1 MNQKII
7 DKITK
12 LLARADESRNDNPH
26 ERAIAMRQAN
36 SLLVKHGLSMTDISS
51 QSELADNY
59 GALGRKQHT
68 LSSRYVWESGV
79 WSAVARLNGCKV
91 IRSPRRGLIQIWIVG
106 RQLNCTVT
114 QQIAEYAV
122 NSIKR
127 EAKNQGHTVCAFGVG
142 AWTGITEQI
151 DAIIAAKLRG
161 ELDGEQLPESTAL
174 VVVNQHK
181 NAIAE
186 TGKAYREFFPRAVSG
201 SYGYG
206 GSRSG
211 MSAGKDYGKSINL
224 NNQIGGAGQRRIA
237 G

>member
-26 ERAIAMRQAN
+26 EREIAMRHAN
-36 SLLVKHGLSMTDISS
+36 SLLVKHGLSMNDISD
-51 QSELADNY
+51 QSELQDNY

-68 LSSRYVWESGV
+68 LTSRFVWEAGV
-79 WSAVARLNGCKV
+79 WAAIADLNGCRV
-91 IRSPRRGLIQIWIVG
+91 IRTPRRGKVSIWIVG

-122 NSIKR
+122 NSIRR
-127 EAKNQGHTVCAFGVG
+127 EAKNQGFTACAFGVG
-142 AWTGITEQI
+142 AWTGIREQVKE
-151 DAIIAAKLRG
+151 IIAAKLRG
-161 ELDGEQLPESTAL
+161 ELDGDQLPESTAL
-174 VVVNQHK
+174 IVVNQHK

-206 GSRSG
+206 GNRSG
-211 MSAGKDYGKSINL
+211 MAAGKDYGKSINL
-224 NNQIGGAGQRRIA
+224 NNQIGAGQRRIA